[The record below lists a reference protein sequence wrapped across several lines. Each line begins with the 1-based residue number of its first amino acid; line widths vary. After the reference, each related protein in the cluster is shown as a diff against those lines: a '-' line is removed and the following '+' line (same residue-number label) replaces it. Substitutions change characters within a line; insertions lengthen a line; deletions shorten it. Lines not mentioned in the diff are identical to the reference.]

1 MGLQSLYS
9 SISDPV
15 GYIIDIG
22 ASTGVST
29 DPVYPFITDTTKR
42 GLCIE
47 GCDAKIETL
56 RQNTHFDIHNGF
68 VTPMNIVEIFEK
80 YRVPKTF
87 DILKIDIDG
96 YDLDVIRAIL
106 KVYRPKIIV
115 AEFNEKIPPP
125 VLFEV
130 PYRESYEWDNS
141 HCFGFSIA
149 SGKQVMDE
157 NEYTLVTIYELNNI
171 ICVDSRCM
179 VLDVDRDIFE
189 IYRAGYTRDASRFEV
204 LPWNQDVNYWLE
216 IRTVDALV
224 LEILYYF
231 TFENPR
237 SMFEKK
243 TKTRGVDFL
252 LWGCA
257 PIRRVAGEVGGDG
270 GDGGGVM
277 CAL

>member
-1 MGLQSLYS
+1 MEIQKLYK
-9 SISDPV
+9 SIPEPT

-29 DPVYPFITDTTKR
+29 DPVYPFITDKTKR

-47 GCDAKIETL
+47 GSDAKIDTL
-56 RQNTHFDIHNGF
+56 RKNTHFDIHHGF
-68 VTPMNIVEIFEK
+68 VTPMNVIQIFEV
-80 YRVPKTF
+80 YEVPLHF

-125 VLFEV
+125 VLFEI
-130 PYRESYEWDNS
+130 PYRDSYEWDES

-157 NEYTLVTIYELNNI
+157 NQYTLATIFELNNI
-171 ICVDSRCM
+171 VCIDSTCM
-179 VLDVDRDIFE
+179 QLDNPRNIFD
-189 IYRAGYTRDASRFEV
+189 IYRTGYMADMSRLEV
-204 LPWNQDVNYWLE
+204 LPWNQDINYWLQ
-216 IRTVDALV
+216 IRTLDALK

-231 TFENPR
+231 TCENSR
-237 SMFEKK
+237 SKFEKK
-243 TKTRGVDFL
+243 TKTLDVDFRL
-252 LWGCA
+252 A
-257 PIRRVAGEVGGDG
+257 
-270 GDGGGVM
+270 
-277 CAL
+277 